1 MDVRVEGDP
10 NEVNSFVACMVAVT
24 AAWGQPVSYDELAG
38 LCGIA
43 FSPPWNG
50 EQATHWAVDG
60 AADRRISFLG
70 AALGFKVETLC
81 VRNSPDK
88 SLRHRSEA
96 FRVFETNAD
105 LVAALSEEF
114 ENGGTVLLKTWPSWA
129 VVTRSSPEPE
139 QVEFATLPWLEEL
152 TRALQGPERAEL
164 AYVLTPRP
172 PSLSPR
178 EATLQAVRFGAFV
191 ARGAQTEGR
200 AGTLLGGAC
209 YDACGRRLREPT
221 FCSAC
226 PNDPATCAH
235 RVFRLLNR
243 SQRSGE
249 VFLGLAASALKRE
262 VNDEPLS
269 AARAHYAELCRLTD
283 RYLWLDSWK
292 ALWWDRDFRNVL
304 ADEFEKMSEHQ
315 EDAARELARLV

>member
-1 MDVRVEGDP
+1 MRVRVEGDP

-24 AAWGQPVSYDELAG
+24 AAWGRPVSYDELAG
-38 LCGIA
+38 LLGVA
-43 FSPPWNG
+43 FSPPWNA

-81 VRNSPDK
+81 VRASPDK

-96 FRVFETNAD
+96 FRVFDTNCE
-105 LVAALSEEF
+105 LVRALCEGF
-114 ENGGTVLLKTWPSWA
+114 EVGGTVLLKTWPSWA
-129 VVTRSSPEPE
+129 VVTRGSPRPE

-172 PSLSPR
+172 PTLAPR

-191 ARGAQTEGR
+191 ARGAQADGR

-209 YDACGRRLREPT
+209 YDACGQRLRQPA

-235 RVFRLLNR
+235 RVLRLLNR

-249 VFLGLAASALKRE
+249 VFLGLASSALRRE
-262 VNDEPLS
+262 VGEGPLT
-269 AARAHYAELCRLTD
+269 AARARYAELCNLTEK
-283 RYLWLDSWK
+283 YLRLDSWK
-292 ALWWDRDFRNVL
+292 AVWRDRQFRE
-304 ADEFEKMSEHQ
+304 AMAEEFEAMGSLQ

>member
-1 MDVRVEGDP
+1 MDLRVEGDP
-10 NEVNSFVACMVAVT
+10 NEVNSFVACMVAIT
-24 AAWGQPVSYDELAG
+24 AAWGRPVAYDELAG

-43 FSPPWNG
+43 FSPPWKA

-70 AALGFKVETLC
+70 AALGFKVETLV
-81 VRNSPDK
+81 VRSCADP
-88 SLRHRSEA
+88 SLRQRSEHFA
-96 FRVFETNAD
+96 VFDSNAE
-105 LVAALSEEF
+105 LQATLRKRF
-114 ENGGTVLLKTWPSWA
+114 ESGATVLLRTWPSWA
-129 VVTRSSPEPE
+129 VVTQSDPSPE
-139 QVEFATLPWLEEL
+139 QVQFATLPSLQEL

-191 ARGAQTEGR
+191 ARGSHSDDGEL
-200 AGTLLGGAC
+200 GTLLGGAC
-209 YDACGRRLREPT
+209 YDACGRRLRSDS

-226 PNDPATCAH
+226 PTDPATCAH

-249 VFLGLAASALKRE
+249 VFLRLAASALR
-262 VNDEPLS
+262 DELGDPRS
-269 AARAHYAELCRLTD
+269 AARAHYAEQCRLTE
-283 RYLWLDSWK
+283 RYLALDAWRS
-292 ALWWDRDFRNVL
+292 LWRDRDFRNSL
-304 ADEFEKMSEHQ
+304 ADEFETMTAHQ
-315 EDAARELARLV
+315 EAAARELARLV